1 MRPRVYGLLRLRGLL
16 WPAIGVIAWT
26 ASALVGAQ
34 TPERS
39 PKRAEAFY
47 TDEQAIRGK
56 YAFNRNCLFC
66 HQMDPRLSTPDDLV
80 QPLPRSF
87 AGHFIERVVDG
98 KVVYPSVFYLY
109 SKLESMPAFDTNAIS
124 PQTRADITAYILQAN
139 GLPSGKD
146 VLRAD
151 PDAMRMMM
159 LNEPGFE
166 RVFNGKDFSGIKFVL
181 GPNCLPQP
189 EGCARTDPAGVVWV
203 EKSTIACACNVH
215 GIWYGEK
222 KYLNFT
228 LRFDF
233 KFERPADWSD
243 DADDTLFSGG
253 SGYLIFMGEP
263 AQGGYPRSIELE
275 GRFRD
280 LLSVFA
286 IGGQAKYDYQPDLM
300 RRAVKPL
307 GQWNSIEIVARNNT
321 VTAAVNGVVTTRISE
336 HNYTQPGY
344 IAFQTQGAKMYWRN
358 IRIKPE

>member
-1 MRPRVYGLLRLRGLL
+1 MSGRFHKLGFVSVVGSLLAAMVLRTS
-16 WPAIGVIAWT
+16 PPVHAQSSPP
-26 ASALVGAQ
+26 SA
-34 TPERS
+34 

-47 TDEQAIRGK
+47 TEEQAIRGK

-66 HQMDPRLSTPDDLV
+66 HQMDPKLSTPEDLV
-80 QPLPRSF
+80 QALPRTL
-87 AGHFIERVVDG
+87 AGHFVERVVDG
-98 KVVYPSVFYLY
+98 KMVYPSVFYLY

-124 PQTRADITAYILQAN
+124 PQMRADITAYILQQN
-139 GLPSGKD
+139 GLPAGKEM
-146 VLRAD
+146 LRPD

-166 RVFNGKDFSGIKFVL
+166 RVFNGKDFSGVKFVL

-189 EGCARTDPAGVVWV
+189 AGCARTDPAGVVWV
-203 EKSTIACACNVH
+203 ENGTIACACNVH

-253 SGYLIFMGEP
+253 SGYLIFMGDP
-263 AQGGYPRSIELE
+263 SAGGYPRSIEIE

-307 GQWNSIEIVARNNT
+307 GQWNTVEIVARNRT
-321 VTAAVNGVVTTRISE
+321 VTASVNGVVATRISE
-336 HNYTQPGY
+336 HNYTEPGY
-344 IAFQTQGAKMYWRN
+344 IGFQTQGAKMYWRN
-358 IRIKPE
+358 IRIRPE